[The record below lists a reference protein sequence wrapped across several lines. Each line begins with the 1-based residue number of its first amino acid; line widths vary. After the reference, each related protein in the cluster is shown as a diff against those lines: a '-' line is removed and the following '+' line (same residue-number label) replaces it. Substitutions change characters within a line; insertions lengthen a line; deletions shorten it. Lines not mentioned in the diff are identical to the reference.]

1 MTAFDLRAILIVVL
15 CVVTVAGGFYVFVF
29 PYLSGEALAEKRHA
43 QITNGAGGRR
53 AGAGVERIVDS
64 ATRRKQVTESLKELE
79 QRHAEKKKISL
90 ENRIAQSGLDFTRNN
105 FIAASVGS
113 ALAVTVLLFLITG
126 SPPLSVAGVVIGG
139 WGVPNFVLK
148 FVTNRRL
155 KKFGIEFPNAID
167 VIIRGVKAGLPLN
180 DCVRIIASEA
190 SEPVRSE
197 FRQIVEA
204 QTLGLTITEAIERL
218 PQRIPT
224 PEANFFAIVI
234 AIQQKSGGNLAEALS
249 NLSRVLRERKK
260 MRDKVKAI
268 SSEAKASAMIIG
280 ALPIVVAL
288 LVYLTSPHYIELL
301 WITDTGRIVLAIC
314 AGVMGLGCFIMQ
326 KMIAFDI

>member
-1 MTAFDLRAILIVVL
+1 MDLRSLLIIALFVVAI
-15 CVVTVAGGFYVFVF
+15 AGVFYIFVF
-29 PYLSGEALAEKRHA
+29 PYLTGEALAEKRHA
-43 QITNGAGGRR
+43 QITARSGGRR
-53 AGAGVERIVDS
+53 AAGSDRIVD
-64 ATRRKQVTESLKELE
+64 ATARRKQVTDSLKELE
-79 QRHAEKKKISL
+79 QRSAEKKKITL
-90 ENRIAQSGLDFTRNN
+90 ETRIAQAGLELSRTN
-105 FIAASVGS
+105 FIAASAGA
-113 ALAVTVLLFLITG
+113 ALVVTLLLFAITR
-126 SPPLSVAGVVIGG
+126 SAPVALAGVVIGG
-139 WGVPNFVLK
+139 FGLPNFVLK
-148 FVTNRRL
+148 FITNRRM

-167 VIIRGVKAGLPLN
+167 VIIRGVRAGLPLN
-180 DCVRIIASEA
+180 DCVRIIAAES

-204 QTLGLTITEAIERL
+204 QTLGLSIGEAVERM

-234 AIQQKSGGNLAEALS
+234 AIQQKSGGNLAEALT

-280 ALPIVVAL
+280 ALPIVVGV
-288 LVYLTSPHYIELL
+288 LVYITSPRYIELL
-301 WITDTGRIVLAIC
+301 WITETGRVVLAIC
-314 AGVMGLGCFIMQ
+314 AAVMGLGCFIMQ